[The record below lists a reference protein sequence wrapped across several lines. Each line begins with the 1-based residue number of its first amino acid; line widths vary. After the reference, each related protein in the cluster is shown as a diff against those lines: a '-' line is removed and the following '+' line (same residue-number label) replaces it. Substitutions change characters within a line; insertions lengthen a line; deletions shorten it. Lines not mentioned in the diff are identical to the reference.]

1 MSTGDDDGNQ
11 NQGDA
16 TDMKGRLEAIWL
28 KRARGGPMDAAD
40 AAELVEGEGIRG
52 NADRGGW
59 RQVTI
64 IEKEIFD
71 RLRSELGV
79 SLEPAA
85 RRANL
90 MVSGIDLRDSRDRV
104 LRVGSSAIRIRG
116 ETKPCEQMDEAWQGL
131 RNALRDDWLGGAF
144 GIVVEGGSIR
154 IGDPVTLEEAVVPQ
168 EEPTEA
174 S

>member
-1 MSTGDDDGNQ
+1 
-11 NQGDA
+11 
-16 TDMKGRLEAIWL
+16 
-28 KRARGGPMDAAD
+28 MDAVD

-64 IEKEIFD
+64 IEKEVFD
-71 RLRSELGV
+71 RLGSELGAP
-79 SLEPAA
+79 LEPAA

-90 MVSGIDLRDSRDRV
+90 MVSGIDLRESRDRV

-116 ETKPCEQMDEAWQGL
+116 ETKPCEQMDEACHGL
-131 RNALRDDWLGGAF
+131 RSALRDDWMGGAF
-144 GIVVEGGSIR
+144 GRVVEGGSIR
-154 IGDPVTLEEAVVPQ
+154 IGTFHSGLY
-168 EEPTEA
+168 

>member
-1 MSTGDDDGNQ
+1 
-11 NQGDA
+11 
-16 TDMKGRLEAIWL
+16 
-28 KRARGGPMDAAD
+28 MDAAD

-64 IEKEIFD
+64 IEKEVFD
-71 RLRSELGV
+71 RLRSELGT
-79 SLEPAA
+79 SLDPAA

-90 MVSGIDLRDSRDRV
+90 MVSGIDLRESRDRV
-104 LRVGSSAIRIRG
+104 LRVGSVAIRIRG

-131 RNALRDDWLGGAF
+131 RNALRDDWMGGVF
-144 GIVVEGGSIR
+144 GRVEEGGPIR
-154 IGDPVTLEEAVVPQ
+154 IGDPVTLDEAVPLEEAVVPLA
-168 EEPTEA
+168 EPDEA